1 MIKGIG
7 TDIVSIE
14 RIKKSME
21 NSSFCPRF
29 FTEKENLYFKQKNCL
44 PQSIA
49 GVFCVKEAVSKAL
62 GTGISGFSLKDI
74 EVMHDSLGKPYVELH
89 GNAAGILR
97 KIGGRNIFVSIS
109 HSDDSAVAFA
119 VIED

>member
-7 TDIVSIE
+7 TDIVSVE
-14 RIKKSME
+14 RIRKSMQNE
-21 NSSFCPRF
+21 DFCMRF
-29 FTEKENLYFKQKNCL
+29 FTEYENLYFKQKNYL

-62 GTGISGFSLKDI
+62 GTGIRGFSLKDI
-74 EVMHDSLGKPYVELH
+74 EVRHDELGKPC
-89 GNAAGILR
+89 AILYG
-97 KIGGRNIFVSIS
+97 KAKTTMEKSGGRNVYISIS
-109 HSDDSAVAFA
+109 HTDDNAVAFA

>member
-7 TDIVSIE
+7 TDIVSVE
-14 RIKKSME
+14 RIKKSMQNE
-21 NSSFCPRF
+21 AFCERF
-29 FTEKENLYFKQKNCL
+29 FTEYENEYFKQKNYL

-62 GTGISGFSLKDI
+62 GTGIRGFSLKDI
-74 EVMHDSLGKPYVELH
+74 EVRHNALGKPEAVLF
-89 GNAAGILR
+89 GNAKEIMEEM
-97 KIGGRNIFVSIS
+97 GGRNIHISIS
-109 HSDDSAVAFA
+109 HTDENAVAFA